1 MSYENFAYYYDSLM
15 DEQFY
20 DDYFQFI
27 NEHAK
32 FKSVL
37 ELGCG
42 TGEIAIRLAKDE
54 KEVYATDLSKDML
67 EVARLKAMEAN
78 VNLMLGRIDMT
89 DFITDSAVDL
99 ILCLCDSINYVLSKK
114 KVLKTFKNV
123 YESLKYNGTFMF
135 DVDSLYKM
143 DKVLDGYQ
151 EIEDE
156 DDFYFNWSVKKT
168 GPGKVEHQI
177 EIIDKE
183 NNDHVKETHH
193 QQTYDIDTYLNLLKQ
208 AGFNEVEYFGEFE
221 DYHDESQR
229 IIFVCHKRREGK

>member
-32 FKSVL
+32 FNSVL

>member
-193 QQTYDIDTYLNLLKQ
+193 QQTYDIDTYLDLLKQ